1 METIRILGLVGV
13 AIIAVI
19 PIYNVVRVY
28 YKDKR
33 HDEKEHEQRHY
44 EQRERQIESAYQQT
58 LATQELTHEMKTMRR
73 DIISV
78 EERTTLV
85 ERRTTTLEAEM
96 DYVKSRV

>member
-1 METIRILGLVGV
+1 METGKILGLVGV

-19 PIYNVVRVY
+19 PIYNVVRAY

-33 HDEKEHEQRHY
+33 HDEREHEQRHY
-44 EQRERQIESAYQQT
+44 EQRERQIESAHQQT

-78 EERTTLV
+78 EERTSQV